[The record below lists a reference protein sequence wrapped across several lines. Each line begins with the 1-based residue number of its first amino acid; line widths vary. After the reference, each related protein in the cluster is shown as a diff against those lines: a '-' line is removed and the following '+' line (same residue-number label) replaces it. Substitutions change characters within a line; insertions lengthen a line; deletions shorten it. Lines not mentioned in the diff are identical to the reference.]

1 MKNSDIIQKA
11 PVILAFD
18 ASTKQLS
25 VAVYVNGSVSAVH
38 KIEAPFG
45 QAAEL
50 VPLAI
55 RALADVGVEFSSLSH
70 VAAGCGPGS
79 FTGL

>member
-1 MKNSDIIQKA
+1 MA
-11 PVILAFD
+11 PVILAFE

-25 VAVYVNGSVSAVH
+25 VAVYMRGSVLAI
-38 KIEAPFG
+38 KQIEAPFG

-55 RALADVGVEFSSLSH
+55 QTLAVAKVEFSSLSH

-79 FTGL
+79 FTGLRVS